1 MHLLFMIGIELI
13 FYRIDPPTKSESLL
27 MDWNLETEIV
37 NCFACTSA
45 LTFCVSD
52 DEEIA
57 SLKQTCGDL
66 EHIVHEKTEVGIEM

>member
-1 MHLLFMIGIELI
+1 M
-13 FYRIDPPTKSESLL
+13 
-27 MDWNLETEIV
+27 